1 MEPIAYIYTA
11 LVTLLIVLVIFATM
25 AKVGMMRA
33 KHKVLAPTTTGPD
46 EFNNAFRVQQNT
58 LEQAIMFL
66 PVLWIFAMS
75 VSDVYAGIAGAI
87 WAIGRLV
94 YAIGYWQDPEKRSIG
109 FAINFLVFA
118 VLLLWA
124 LVAVLMVI
132 F

>member
-1 MEPIAYIYTA
+1 MESFAYAYTA
-11 LVTLLIVLVIFATM
+11 LVTLLIALVIFATM
-25 AKVGMMRA
+25 GKVGTMRA
-33 KHKVLAPTTTGPD
+33 KHKVMAPATTGPD

-66 PVLWIFAMS
+66 PTLWVFAVT

-87 WAIGRLV
+87 WAVGRLV

-118 VLLLWA
+118 VVLLWA
-124 LVAVLMVI
+124 LVAVLMEI